1 MPRTNE
7 RVVNGFLVEQLRLQH
22 PRWREQT
29 NGRDNLAAEQTRA
42 LDGNPNLAADIV
54 IRSSGG
60 RPVVVETE
68 YNPARTV
75 EQDARSRLGYS
86 IDGRKIE
93 GALAVKIPEELGR
106 RQTDLG
112 VAINEQEYEY
122 CLIHGTAFYNDRWP
136 GQGWLRGGISDLA
149 TAIEH
154 VAQAETIN
162 IAANILERGIED
174 GERLLRVNQTN
185 HPQMLPEMARLLH
198 QEDSVQ
204 TTRMAVAILANA
216 FVFQN
221 AIAGNHKIPI
231 PSDLLEQED
240 VSLRTSVR
248 RCWQQILAINYVS
261 IFRFAREL
269 LVPIPDPVARPL
281 LERMIELAGRMSEL
295 GTTSMHDLSGQMFQ
309 RLITDRKFLATFYT
323 LPSSAALLANLA
335 VSRLPIDWGNREA
348 IANLRIADFA
358 CGTGSLISAAQ
369 KAVATN
375 YRHEGGDDRKLH
387 ALLMEQVLIATDI
400 MPSATHLTASTL
412 SGVHPPIC
420 FGNTNIYTLPYGCEN
435 GDVRIGALDLILENE
450 VRNLFGEGVAIRAG
464 GRRETIE
471 QTAVIDHGSC
481 DLVIMN
487 PPFVN
492 PTNHEVAAVPVPS
505 FAGFGTSAEEQTA
518 MSSRLKQIR
527 STLMRRYNRAGGA
540 QIYPIPAGDGR
551 AGLASNFM
559 DIAHAKLKPGGCLA
573 LVLPA
578 SFTQGAGSVKARQM
592 ITDFYDD
599 VIIVAITS
607 TGQTD
612 RAFSADTGM
621 AEILLIG
628 TKRHQKRAENMQ
640 DDRNALTV
648 NLVRR
653 PINLLDGALLS
664 KAIES
669 TRLDD
674 QERGE
679 ITLGNGVPH
688 SGLFRRATLQTAFK
702 LAGIKDEGLGNALIN
717 LEAGYL
723 LHPQTNAMF
732 QFPLALLGDLGERG
746 VVHRKINGVGEN
758 GPFDILPLEQGEY
771 PDYPT
776 LWSHNAGQEQQFVV
790 RPDRKG
796 RPRPGCTER
805 AAELWE
811 RTSSCLHFTLDF
823 RLSSQPLAACFT
835 EDRTIGGTAWPNFI
849 VANPEWEKLILLWAN
864 TTLGLM
870 TFWWTG
876 TRQQQGR
883 SRLTIS
889 RLPELLMLDAR
900 RLNEEQYALS
910 ENIFERFRER
920 TFLPANEAYRDN
932 TRQDLDRA
940 VLTELL
946 GLDEEVLEG
955 LRILREQWCREPSV
969 HGGKTTRPEEGN

>member
-136 GQGWLRGGISDLA
+136 GQGWFRGGISDLA

-335 VSRLPIDWGNREA
+335 VSRLP
-348 IANLRIADFA
+348 
-358 CGTGSLISAAQ
+358 
-369 KAVATN
+369 
-375 YRHEGGDDRKLH
+375 
-387 ALLMEQVLIATDI
+387 
-400 MPSATHLTASTL
+400 
-412 SGVHPPIC
+412 
-420 FGNTNIYTLPYGCEN
+420 
-435 GDVRIGALDLILENE
+435 
-450 VRNLFGEGVAIRAG
+450 
-464 GRRETIE
+464 
-471 QTAVIDHGSC
+471 
-481 DLVIMN
+481 
-487 PPFVN
+487 
-492 PTNHEVAAVPVPS
+492 
-505 FAGFGTSAEEQTA
+505 
-518 MSSRLKQIR
+518 
-527 STLMRRYNRAGGA
+527 
-540 QIYPIPAGDGR
+540 
-551 AGLASNFM
+551 
-559 DIAHAKLKPGGCLA
+559 
-573 LVLPA
+573 
-578 SFTQGAGSVKARQM
+578 
-592 ITDFYDD
+592 
-599 VIIVAITS
+599 
-607 TGQTD
+607 
-612 RAFSADTGM
+612 
-621 AEILLIG
+621 
-628 TKRHQKRAENMQ
+628 
-640 DDRNALTV
+640 
-648 NLVRR
+648 
-653 PINLLDGALLS
+653 
-664 KAIES
+664 
-669 TRLDD
+669 
-674 QERGE
+674 
-679 ITLGNGVPH
+679 
-688 SGLFRRATLQTAFK
+688 
-702 LAGIKDEGLGNALIN
+702 
-717 LEAGYL
+717 
-723 LHPQTNAMF
+723 
-732 QFPLALLGDLGERG
+732 
-746 VVHRKINGVGEN
+746 
-758 GPFDILPLEQGEY
+758 
-771 PDYPT
+771 
-776 LWSHNAGQEQQFVV
+776 
-790 RPDRKG
+790 
-796 RPRPGCTER
+796 
-805 AAELWE
+805 
-811 RTSSCLHFTLDF
+811 
-823 RLSSQPLAACFT
+823 
-835 EDRTIGGTAWPNFI
+835 
-849 VANPEWEKLILLWAN
+849 
-864 TTLGLM
+864 
-870 TFWWTG
+870 
-876 TRQQQGR
+876 
-883 SRLTIS
+883 
-889 RLPELLMLDAR
+889 
-900 RLNEEQYALS
+900 
-910 ENIFERFRER
+910 
-920 TFLPANEAYRDN
+920 
-932 TRQDLDRA
+932 
-940 VLTELL
+940 
-946 GLDEEVLEG
+946 
-955 LRILREQWCREPSV
+955 
-969 HGGKTTRPEEGN
+969 